1 MWGFG
6 KSGLGFGGGG
16 GGADL
21 GRKVGVLFFFI
32 LMYLNARVEMGE
44 VFNCM
49 D

>member
-16 GGADL
+16 GVDL
-21 GRKVGVLFFFI
+21 GRKVGVFLFI